1 MTNSTSSNTQVQLD
15 TIQAYLRAHKL
26 DGWLLYDFR
35 GTNPIALYVAGLQ
48 RSGTRRWFLWIPQS
62 GRPVWLI
69 HAIEGNNFVDV
80 SPQVDGEKRSYVSW
94 QELSSALAQL
104 VGARPNAP
112 LRVAM
117 EYSPDCAIP
126 YVSKVDAGTLEL
138 VRAATGA
145 EVVSSADL
153 VQLVQA
159 VLTSAQL
166 ASHRRAVAHCMGAKE
181 SAIDFIRAAFADDRP
196 ITEYDVQQHIM
207 DHYTRVGLD
216 TTYSPAV
223 AVNAFAADPHYHPSA
238 ARHNPI
244 CRGDMLLLDIFERE
258 TGDPLNCLA
267 DITWTFF
274 CGTTTPPKVAQ
285 VFNVVAAARDAAVSF
300 IQQRLDT
307 GQPVYGYEVDEH
319 SRNVIKEAGYGQYIM
334 HRTGH
339 SLGTSVHHNGVN
351 IDNLETQDRRSLIP
365 GVLFTIEPGI
375 YMPHFNFDDGPT
387 PKGLGIRSEINCYM
401 HADRVEV
408 TTLPL
413 QTEVE
418 AILDS

>member
-1 MTNSTSSNTQVQLD
+1 MTNTTSSQTQVNLD
-15 TIQAYLRAHKL
+15 TIQTYLREHDL

-35 GTNPIALYVAGLQ
+35 GVNPIALHVAGLHS
-48 RSGTRRWFLWIPQS
+48 SGTRRWFLWIPPT
-62 GRPVWLI
+62 GRPTWLI

-80 SPQVDGEKRSYVSW
+80 SPQVDGEKRRYVSW
-94 QELSSALAQL
+94 QELSGALAQL
-104 VGARPNAP
+104 VGAQPGQP
-112 LRVAM
+112 LRFAM

-145 EVVSSADL
+145 EIVSSADL

-159 VLTSAQL
+159 VLTPAQL
-166 ASHRRAVAHCMGAKE
+166 ASHRRAAAHCMGAKE
-181 SAIDFIRAAFADDRP
+181 SAIDFIRAALTADRP
-196 ITEYDVQQHIM
+196 ITEYDVQQHLM
-207 DHYTRVGLD
+207 DYYVRVGLD

-223 AVNAFAADPHYHPSA
+223 AINASAADPHYHPSA

-244 CRGDMLLLDIFERE
+244 RRGDMLLLDIFERE
-258 TGDPLNCLA
+258 SGDPLNCLA

-274 CGTTTPPKVAQ
+274 CGPQTPPKVTQ
-285 VFNVVAAARDAAVSF
+285 VFNVVAAARDAAVGF
-300 IQQRLDT
+300 IQQRLDA
-307 GQPVYGYEVDEH
+307 GQPVHGYEVDEH
-319 SRNVIKEAGYGQYIM
+319 SRGVIKEAGYGQYIM

-339 SLGTSVHHNGVN
+339 SLGTAVHHNGVN

-375 YMPHFNFDDGPT
+375 YLPQFNFDDGPAA
-387 PKGLGIRSEINCYM
+387 KGLGIRSEINCTM

-413 QTEVE
+413 QTAVE
-418 AILDS
+418 AILG